1 MIPEYKLFVR
11 YYEMQTISFDVH
23 TDMCERVLH
32 TYYLQFHQKIHITVD
47 DRWIPNDS
55 FTNRLYGINGNVTFS
70 VTK

>member
-23 TDMCERVLH
+23 TDMCVCVLH

-47 DRWIPNDS
+47 DR
-55 FTNRLYGINGNVTFS
+55 
-70 VTK
+70 